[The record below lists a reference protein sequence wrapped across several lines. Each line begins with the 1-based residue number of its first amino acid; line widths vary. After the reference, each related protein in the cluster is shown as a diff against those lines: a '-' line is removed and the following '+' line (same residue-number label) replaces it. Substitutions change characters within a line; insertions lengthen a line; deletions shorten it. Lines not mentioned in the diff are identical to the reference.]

1 MPTCTVT
8 INNVSIPVIGTDEID
23 AIAGALQS
31 VDSLRDVIALAAD
44 TVPEMADVCR
54 RAAPRASDPQPW
66 PEAAAVREVVS
77 WWHAQHPE
85 IVVVEANPWT
95 LAATDPT
102 RWHEVSRGKA
112 DELLN
117 VLPPITIP
125 GGFAVSEAIRHDGG
139 SAVYLCVV
147 NARGRWWVRE
157 STLAG
162 VGAAV
167 REIRGAA

>member
-1 MPTCTVT
+1 MPTYLVT
-8 INNVSIPVIGTDEID
+8 FP
-23 AIAGALQS
+23 ALQAVAAHGRDA
-31 VDSLRDVIALAAD
+31 VDALAAAIQSAGS
-44 TVPEMADVCR
+44 MADIIKLC
-54 RAAPRASDPQPW
+54 ADTAPEVIKGAQAGESSIRT
-66 PEAAAVREVVS
+66 VVS

-85 IVVVEANPWT
+85 IVVAEANPWT

-102 RWHEVSRGKA
+102 RWHEISRAKA

-125 GGFAVSEAIRHDGG
+125 GGFAVSEAIRHDGAT
-139 SAVYLCVV
+139 AVYLCVV

-162 VGAAV
+162 VGAAA